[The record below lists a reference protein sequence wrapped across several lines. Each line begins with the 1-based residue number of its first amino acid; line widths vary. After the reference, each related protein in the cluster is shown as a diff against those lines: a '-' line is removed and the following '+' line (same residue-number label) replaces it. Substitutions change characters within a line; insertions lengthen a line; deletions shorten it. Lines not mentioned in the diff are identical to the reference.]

1 MPFTPSTRRR
11 VLIGSAIVLVFGAV
25 TWAAVGLDDPS
36 GRAAPAG
43 PTGSATAT
51 RPSIS
56 RQPASRERLPDLEQ
70 ETPDEVGVKLEVTGG
85 QRAYVLGFRS
95 AVRNI
100 GAGPLTVVG
109 ARPDTDQP
117 HMTVDQLID
126 RVGADERVVQGVGR
140 MTYVVS
146 PSHRHWHYLLFDRY
160 ELRPSDPNGGAS
172 NVIVTDRK
180 SGFCLGDRYPV
191 PGRLPAAP
199 AHPVYTSECGLER
212 PGWLHFRAGISVG
225 FGDDYPAYLEGQSLP
240 LDGIKDGRYV
250 LVHRVN
256 GDRRLRESSYANNA
270 ASVLLDLTWSNGT
283 PHVRVL
289 AACPGTDRCSTPS
302 SA

>member
-1 MPFTPSTRRR
+1 
-11 VLIGSAIVLVFGAV
+11 
-25 TWAAVGLDDPS
+25 
-36 GRAAPAG
+36 
-43 PTGSATAT
+43 
-51 RPSIS
+51 
-56 RQPASRERLPDLEQ
+56 LPDLQQ
-70 ETPDEVGVKLEVTGG
+70 ETPGEVGVKLDVTGG
-85 QRAYVLGFRS
+85 QRVHVLGFRS

-117 HMTVDQLID
+117 YMTVDQLID
-126 RVGADERVVQGVGR
+126 RAGAGVRVVRGVGR

-160 ELRPSDPNGGAS
+160 ELRPSDPNGGAT

-191 PGRLPAAP
+191 PGRLPAAR
-199 AHPVYTSECGLER
+199 AQPVFTGECGLAR
-212 PGWLHFRAGISVG
+212 PGWLHLRAGISVG

-240 LDGIKDGRYV
+240 LDGIRAGRYV

-256 GDRRLRESSYANNA
+256 GDRRLRETSYANNA
-270 ASVLLDLTWSNGT
+270 ASVLLDKPANDDEPDAGPADGAAGVPLHPIIRSENL
-283 PHVRVL
+283 L
-289 AACPGTDRCSTPS
+289 AFFRRYARTLIGYLEHPGVPR
-302 SA
+302 A